1 MYLNL
6 INQLVIKKKTTTTT
20 NIWINKQTK
29 KERKFPMYTCESD
42 KTNY

>member
-6 INQLVIKKKTTTTT
+6 INQLVIKKTNKQT
-20 NIWINKQTK
+20 NIWINKERE
-29 KERKFPMYTCESD
+29 KEGKLPSCESN